1 MKKVFLFG
9 ASALLMLASCAGKS
23 DSEKAN
29 EDDMTSYDQ
38 TDYNDAAVEI
48 AADTAAEAVAVD
60 PTPDQAAAVESQP
73 EEDSFAQSIPNPK
86 KIYWEENCGKYLKSL
101 GFFGSTRNDS
111 DGDTKGSYSLVKGNK
126 SCKVT
131 FECGSN
137 EAEVKVTI
145 DGDKAALDSFYKKA
159 KKMAGSG
166 FEWYIDVKKSGN
178 TVKIEGGGA

>member
-23 DSEKAN
+23 ESEKAS
-29 EDDMTSYDQ
+29 EDNMASYDQ
-38 TDYNDAAVEI
+38 TDYNDEAVDVV
-48 AADTAAEAVAVD
+48 ADTAADVAAEVAPAEAVA
-60 PTPDQAAAVESQP
+60 PESQP
-73 EEDSFAQSIPNPK
+73 EEDSFAKSIPNPK
-86 KIYWEENCGKYLKSL
+86 KIYWDENCGKYLKSL
-101 GFFGSTRNDS
+101 GFSGSTREDS
-111 DGDTKGSYSLVKGNK
+111 DGDTKGSYTLVKGNK

-159 KKMAGSG
+159 KKIAGSG
-166 FEWYIDVKKSGN
+166 YEWYTDVKKSGN